1 MSHVRSVERLL
12 ARTGRAPESAAVPRE
27 RDWRLRGSDRMRVVD
42 EFIDRVASTDATV
55 LVSGESGVGKELVA
69 RSLHDRSPRAVRP
82 FVKVNCAALPA
93 ELLESELF
101 GYERGAF
108 TGANQPKPGKFEL
121 AHTGSIFLDEIAEM
135 PLHLQAKLLH
145 VLQDRQFSRLG
156 SQREIRVDVRVI
168 AATNK
173 RLSKLVAEG
182 TFRDDLYYRL
192 NVMNIHVPPLRER
205 REEIPGL
212 IEYFLREYSREYG
225 RPRPRFSDGT
235 LRAFLDY
242 PWRGNVRELENLVKR
257 IVALDSQ
264 ELVVQEMTA
273 ATRAVTPNLR
283 SEAADAMPAVR
294 PIAPPPAASRAAAA
308 EMTLGLR
315 DIARQAAL
323 AAEKQVLVEVLD
335 RVHWHRLT
343 AARLL
348 KVSYK
353 TLLQKI
359 KQHGLETVETVAL
372 LVLAFGA

>member
-1 MSHVRSVERLL
+1 MSQVRSVERPL
-12 ARTGRAPESAAVPRE
+12 ARTTTAPDSAAVTHE
-27 RDWRLRGSDRMRVVD
+27 RDWRLRGSERMRVVD
-42 EFIDRVASTDATV
+42 DFIDRVASTDATV

-69 RSLHDRSPRAVRP
+69 RSLHDRSPRAARP

-108 TGANQPKPGKFEL
+108 TGATQPKPGKFEL

-182 TFRDDLYYRL
+182 SFRDDLYYRL

-212 IEYFLREYSREYG
+212 IEYFLREYAREYG
-225 RPRPRFSDGT
+225 RPRPRLSDDT
-235 LRAFLDY
+235 LRAFLEN

-264 ELVVQEMTA
+264 ELVAQEMTA
-273 ATRAVTPNLR
+273 ATRAVTPNGR
-283 SEAADAMPAVR
+283 PETPDVAPPVR
-294 PIAPPPAASRAAAA
+294 PSIAPAPSEPRPAPV
-308 EMTLGLR
+308 EITLGLR

-359 KQHGLETVETVAL
+359 KQHGLETVAA
-372 LVLAFGA
+372 LVLILGA